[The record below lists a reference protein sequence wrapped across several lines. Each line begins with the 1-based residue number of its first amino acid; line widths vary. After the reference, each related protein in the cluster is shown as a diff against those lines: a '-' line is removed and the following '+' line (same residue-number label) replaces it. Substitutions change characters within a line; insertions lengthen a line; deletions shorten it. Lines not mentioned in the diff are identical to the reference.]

1 MQWTKTTLKKK
12 KKTYQNTTVYLTE
25 YDRTQFIV
33 YKMYMPMY
41 TADNQSLKRLETS
54 TLQRLNSKNL
64 KLLRPESL
72 KAKPDVPL
80 RPKEKW
86 EFPKSGVPYF
96 GVLIIGLLLFRVLY
110 EGPLFPETPKS

>member
-1 MQWTKTTLKKK
+1 
-12 KKTYQNTTVYLTE
+12 
-25 YDRTQFIV
+25 
-33 YKMYMPMY
+33 MYMPMY

-86 EFPKSGVPYF
+86 EFPKIRGTLFWGPYNRDPA
-96 GVLIIGLLLFRVLY
+96 I
-110 EGPLFPETPKS
+110 